1 MGTKKDRVYWNMSD
15 FARYYSDI
23 EEWTDNPTALFS
35 KILEELE
42 DSYKARWGTPIDLK
56 SAFRKDKSYAFDIK
70 EQENYEGEEQ
80 ESYEKRQM
88 EKLRGIL
95 YYWKDRRW
103 DFAYLMG
110 VKDYLVDLVRHY
122 DQKDGELIAIP
133 EEEINQIKA
142 MIDDAIYSLIYLD
155 LRSGGNKYI
164 IRKMK
169 SVFNELLDKCSRL
182 KVEKDFNCMIDFI
195 GRFYKFAIEYD
206 KKLDKDNEDIKANKE
221 FQRRWR
227 NILLTKMLGDGV
239 KDLAEEYPDQEIRKE
254 YLDWVIKRKM
264 EEEFKEG
271 LSKIPKLD
279 IEPNLHKMSEEEL
292 LTLQYHILDELSSRI
307 IQKNNA

>member
-15 FARYYSDI
+15 FAGYCSDI
-23 EEWTDNPTALFS
+23 EKLTYDPTALFS
-35 KILEELE
+35 EILEELE

-70 EQENYEGEEQ
+70 EQENHEGEEQ

-88 EKLRGIL
+88 GKLRGIL

-110 VKDYLVDLVRHY
+110 VKDYLVDLVRRY

-169 SVFNELLDKCSRL
+169 SEFNELLDKYSRL
-182 KVEKDFNCMIDFI
+182 KVEKDFNCMIDFVR
-195 GRFYKFAIEYD
+195 RFYEFKIKYD
-206 KKLDKDNEDIKANKE
+206 EKLDKDNKE
-221 FQRRWR
+221 FERRWR

-239 KDLAEEYPDQEIRKE
+239 KDLAEEYPDQGIKKE
-254 YLDWVIKRKM
+254 YLGVLTDKRMK
-264 EEEFKEG
+264 EELKEG